1 LTSLINFAAINEN
14 FPVAGQDNDT
24 QVFRDNFDTIKT
36 NFSAAKTE
44 IEDLQD
50 NAARTDTTSD
60 FSYNVV
66 TTVTLQDAVLRKRDY
81 GAAILAATQEVS
93 FKQALYHIIRF
104 GEPPVGASSCAIQLI
119 DFPLAEVDIL
129 GFGACGKITLE
140 LYGDGAAAISAGSFV
155 PGTSYQIV
163 TLGTTTNTQWN
174 TIAGTSSVTYTVGS
188 LFTTANAGTGLG
200 NGTARI
206 ARTIS
211 FTPTGSQS
219 WRKNASAS
227 WVGTTSNPAIR
238 VASATDPVILEVWQ
252 HSADQIF
259 LNYLGQF
266 SS

>member
-60 FSYNVV
+60 FNYNIV
-66 TTVTLQDAVLRKRDY
+66 TTVTLQDAVLLKRDY
-81 GAAILAATQEVS
+81 GAAIVGATQEVS
-93 FKQALYHIIRF
+93 FKQALYHIITF
-104 GEPPVGASSCAIQLI
+104 GANCAIELI
-119 DFPLAEVDIL
+119 DFPVNEVDIL
-129 GFGACGKITLE
+129 GIGSCGKITLE
-140 LYGDGAAAISAGSFV
+140 LYGDGAAAVSAGSFV

-163 TLGTTTNTQWN
+163 TLGSTTNTQWN
-174 TIAGTSSVTYTVGS
+174 TIAGTSSVTYSVGS
-188 LFTTANAGTGLG
+188 IFTAAIAGTGLG

-206 ARTIS
+206 TRTIS
-211 FTPTGSQS
+211 FTPTGSQV
-219 WRKNASAS
+219 WRKNSSES

-238 VASATDPVILEVWQ
+238 VASATEPVILEVWQ
-252 HSADQIF
+252 HDSNTIF

-266 SS
+266 S